1 MTTELRRK
9 LAVAMATGLLT
20 AAPLLYAHMP
30 LCDCF
35 DEGGGTIVCEGGF
48 ADGASAAGLPI
59 RVVDEQQK
67 ILLEGKMDESAT
79 FTFQRPDID
88 VFIVVFD
95 GGEEH
100 KVEVFSDDI
109 Y

>member
-1 MTTELRRK
+1 MRQFIIAL
-9 LAVAMATGLLT
+9 LAIGLL
-20 AAPLLYAHMP
+20 AATYPLLAHMP

-35 DEGGGTIVCEGGF
+35 DEGDGTIVCEGGF
-48 ADGASAAGLPI
+48 SDGASAAGLPI

-67 ILLEGKMDESAT
+67 ILIEGRMDESAT
-79 FTFQRPDID
+79 FTFDRPGVD

-100 KVEVFSDDI
+100 KVEIVSDDI
-109 Y
+109 F

>member
-1 MTTELRRK
+1 MRQFIAAL
-9 LAVAMATGLLT
+9 LAIGLL
-20 AAPLLYAHMP
+20 AATSPLLAHMP

-35 DEGGGTIVCEGGF
+35 DEGNGTVVCEGGF
-48 ADGASAAGLPI
+48 SDGASAAGLPI

-67 ILLEGKMDESAT
+67 ILIEGRMDESAT
-79 FTFQRPDID
+79 FTFDRPDVE

-100 KVEVFSDDI
+100 RVEVVSDDI
-109 Y
+109 F